1 MGWILAG
8 ARPWGGFINNQLH
21 MFAALVESG
30 DVLELGYVLLRV
42 EIIIQVDTGEK
53 KKKKKGCLWPNVR
66 VWLLLLWLAPL

>member
-42 EIIIQVDTGEK
+42 EIIIQVDTGK
-53 KKKKKGCLWPNVR
+53 KKKRVPVAKCYR

>member
-1 MGWILAG
+1 
-8 ARPWGGFINNQLH
+8 

-53 KKKKKGCLWPNVR
+53 KKKKKGACGQML
-66 VWLLLLWLAPL
+66 